1 MNKGQ
6 MKNSLLFQGIEKD
19 MQRVE
24 QELAKL
30 IEADNQL
37 LSEASAHLLQ
47 AGGKRLRPAFVLL
60 AGKLC
65 ECEGEQLIP
74 LAVALELIHM
84 ASLVHDD
91 VIDAS
96 LTRRGVPT
104 VKACWGN
111 RISMHTG
118 DYLFAKALQPISTYK
133 DPRILR
139 ILSDVSVKM
148 VEGEIQQIITAFDV
162 EQRLKDYLYRIKR
175 KTALLIST
183 SCGLGAIAS
192 GAPPHLIRSLMR
204 YGHYVG
210 MAFQII
216 DDLLDFISTEEE
228 LGKAVGSD
236 LSQGIITLPVIYTL
250 RSNSRGNRLRELIK
264 DLEIGMNVLPEAL
277 EIVREGPG
285 IAATL
290 ALADRYI
297 NKAKLEL
304 AGVPAVP
311 TRDILANIADFISI
325 RKY

>member
-1 MNKGQ
+1 MN
-6 MKNSLLFQGIEKD
+6 NSLLFQGIELD

-24 QELAKL
+24 EELSRVVQA
-30 IEADNQL
+30 ENPL
-37 LSEASAHLLQ
+37 LSETSGHLLQ

-60 AGKLC
+60 AGRFNAC
-65 ECEGEQLIP
+65 PGEQLIP

-118 DYLFAKALQPISTYK
+118 DYLLGRALQIIAQYK
-133 DPRILR
+133 DPRILQ
-139 ILSDVSVKM
+139 ILADVSVKM
-148 VEGEIQQIITAFDV
+148 VEGEVQQIVTAFDAK
-162 EQRLKDYLYRIKR
+162 QGLKDYLYRIKR

-183 SCGLGAIAS
+183 SCGVGAIAS
-192 GAPPHLIRSLMR
+192 GAPDELVRGLTR

-210 MAFQII
+210 MAFQIT
-216 DDLLDFISTEEE
+216 DDILDFVSTEEE

-250 RSNSRGNRLRELIK
+250 KSETQGPRLRDLIK
-264 DLEIGMNVLPEAL
+264 QIAAGQDGLTEAL
-277 EIVREGPG
+277 EIVRQGPG
-285 IAATL
+285 ILATQAVADHYIRKAKKEL
-290 ALADRYI
+290 ALLPGLPIRDE
-297 NKAKLEL
+297 LE
-304 AGVPAVP
+304 
-311 TRDILANIADFISI
+311 NIADFISI

>member
-1 MNKGQ
+1 
-6 MKNSLLFQGIEKD
+6 MKTSLLFQGIEKD
-19 MQRVE
+19 MEQVE
-24 QELAKL
+24 DELAQLVKA
-30 IEADNQL
+30 ENQL
-37 LSEASAHLLQ
+37 LSQSSRHLLQ

-60 AGKLC
+60 AGKFC
-65 ECEGEQLIP
+65 EFPGEQLVP

-118 DYLFAKALQPISTYK
+118 DYLFARALQIISQYQ
-133 DPRILR
+133 DPRILQ
-139 ILSDVSVKM
+139 ILSDVSIKM
-148 VEGEIQQIITAFDV
+148 VEGEIQQIVTAFDV
-162 EQRLKDYLYRIKR
+162 EQGLKDYLYRIKR

-192 GAPPHLIRSLMR
+192 GAPPHLIRSLTR

-210 MAFQII
+210 MAFQIT

-250 RSNSRGNRLRELIK
+250 KCKSQGTRLRELIR
-264 DLEIGMNVLPEAL
+264 DIQGGNNGLSEAL
-277 EIVREGPG
+277 EIVRKGSG
-285 IAATL
+285 IADTSAV
-290 ALADRYI
+290 ADRYI
-297 NKAKLEL
+297 NKAKHELEQL
-304 AGVPAVP
+304 PAIP
-311 TRDILANIADFISI
+311 IREALENIADFISI

>member
-74 LAVALELIHM
+74 LAVALELI
-84 ASLVHDD
+84 
-91 VIDAS
+91 
-96 LTRRGVPT
+96 RRGVPT

>member
-1 MNKGQ
+1 
-6 MKNSLLFQGIEKD
+6 

-24 QELAKL
+24 EELARVVQA
-30 IEADNQL
+30 ENPL

-60 AGKLC
+60 AGEFNAC
-65 ECEGEQLIP
+65 PGEQLIP

-118 DYLFAKALQPISTYK
+118 DYLLGRALQIIAQYK
-133 DPRILR
+133 DPRILQ
-139 ILSDVSVKM
+139 ILADVSVKM
-148 VEGEIQQIITAFDV
+148 VEGEVQQIVTAFDA
-162 EQRLKDYLYRIKR
+162 EQGLKDYLYRIKR

-183 SCGLGAIAS
+183 SCGVGAIAS
-192 GAPPHLIRSLMR
+192 GAADELVRSLVR

-210 MAFQII
+210 MAFQIT
-216 DDLLDFISTEEE
+216 DDLLDFVSTEEE

-250 RSNSRGNRLRELIK
+250 KSEVHGARLRYLIGQIAAGQ
-264 DLEIGMNVLPEAL
+264 DGLTEAL
-277 EIVREGPG
+277 EIVRQGPG
-285 IAATL
+285 ISATQTI
-290 ALADRYI
+290 ADRYI
-297 NKAKLEL
+297 RKAKNEL
-304 AGVPAVP
+304 ALLPALP
-311 TRDILANIADFISI
+311 IRDDLERIADFISI

>member
-1 MNKGQ
+1 
-6 MKNSLLFQGIEKD
+6 

-24 QELAKL
+24 EELTRVVQA
-30 IEADNQL
+30 ENPL
-37 LSEASAHLLQ
+37 LSETSGHLLQ

-60 AGKLC
+60 AGKFNAC
-65 ECEGEQLIP
+65 PGEQLIP

-118 DYLFAKALQPISTYK
+118 DYLLGRALQIIAQYK
-133 DPRILR
+133 DPRILQ
-139 ILSDVSVKM
+139 ILADVSVKM
-148 VEGEIQQIITAFDV
+148 VEGEVQQIVTAFDA
-162 EQRLKDYLYRIKR
+162 EQGLKDYLYRIKR

-183 SCGLGAIAS
+183 SCGVGAIAS
-192 GAPPHLIRSLMR
+192 GAPDELVRSLTR

-210 MAFQII
+210 MAFQIT
-216 DDLLDFISTEEE
+216 DDILDFVSTEEE

-236 LSQGIITLPVIYTL
+236 LSQGIITLPVIYALKTETQGSKL
-250 RSNSRGNRLRELIK
+250 RDLIK
-264 DLEIGMNVLPEAL
+264 QIAAGLDGLTEAL
-277 EIVREGPG
+277 EIVRQGPG
-285 IAATL
+285 ISATQAVADQYIRKAKKEL
-290 ALADRYI
+290 ALLPALPIRDE
-297 NKAKLEL
+297 LEK
-304 AGVPAVP
+304 
-311 TRDILANIADFISI
+311 IADFISI